1 VAVTRYGASS
11 GPPDTVGGVS
21 TPDTLPGYR
30 LPSQLVRDKEI
41 DRIDRHCRAFIE
53 LSPWATLATADAD
66 GFPDVSPRGGE
77 QGFVKVLDEHRLAL
91 PDRPG
96 NNRVDSLRNVAVNP
110 RVALMFLVPGIEETL
125 RVFGTASV
133 VGPEDVE
140 VDLTEFGRPP
150 RSVLVLQVQ
159 RAYFQCAKS
168 LMRSGL
174 WQPEQW
180 PGRGDFAPIG
190 QVFRDHCQLPAPLPP
205 DDVMRA
211 DLALE
216 L

>member
-1 VAVTRYGASS
+1 M
-11 GPPDTVGGVS
+11 S

-30 LPSQLVRDKEI
+30 RPSQLVRDKVI
-41 DRIDRHCRAFIE
+41 DRIDRHCRAFIG

-96 NNRVDSLRNVAVNP
+96 NNRIDSLRNVAVNP

-125 RVFGTASV
+125 RVFGTASIAA
-133 VGPEDVE
+133 PA
-140 VDLTEFGRPP
+140 DLAIDFTEFGRPP
-150 RSVLVLQVQ
+150 RSVLLVEVQ

-168 LMRSGL
+168 LMRSHL
-174 WQPEQW
+174 WEPEHW
-180 PGRGDFAPIG
+180 PERGEFAPIG

-211 DLALE
+211 DLVQE

>member
-1 VAVTRYGASS
+1 M
-11 GPPDTVGGVS
+11 S

-30 LPSQLVRDKEI
+30 LPSQMVRDKEI

-53 LSPWATLATADAD
+53 ISPWATLATADAD

-77 QGFVKVLDEHRLAL
+77 PGFIKVLDEHRLVL

-96 NNRVDSLRNVAVNP
+96 NNRIDSLRNVAVNP

-133 VGPEDVE
+133 AEPADVE

-150 RSVLVLQVQ
+150 RSVLVLHVH

-174 WQPEQW
+174 WEPEKW
-180 PGRGDFAPIG
+180 PGRGDFPPIG
-190 QVFRDHCQLPAPLPP
+190 QVFRDHCQLPTPLPP

>member
-1 VAVTRYGASS
+1 MTR
-11 GPPDTVGGVS
+11 
-21 TPDTLPGYR
+21 LPGYR
-30 LPSQLVRDKEI
+30 EAPQVVWDKEI
-41 DRIDRHCRAFIE
+41 DRIDRHCRSFIA

-77 QGFVKVLDEHRLAL
+77 PGFVRVLDEHRLAL

-96 NNRVDSLRNVAVNP
+96 NNRIDSLRNVGVNP

-125 RVFGTASV
+125 RVYGTATV
-133 VGPEDVE
+133 VEPGEVT

-150 RSVLVLQVQ
+150 KSVLLVEVQ
-159 RAYFQCAKS
+159 RAFFQCAKS

-174 WQPEQW
+174 WQPETW
-180 PGRGDFAPIG
+180 SDRGDFASIG
-190 QVFRDHCQLPAPLPP
+190 QVFRDHCDLPAPLPP
-205 DDVMRA
+205 DEVMRA
-211 DLALE
+211 DMARE